1 MAAWKGTA
9 PVSWNP
15 CCTCLDWFSSMVSQL
30 LYWIQKIYFKYPNR
44 VRWDTLSPFQHKM
57 QSILRAKCAKLP
69 QLFQLI
75 IKRPSPRVNQVKLVI
90 HLTESAHT
98 STKKESCWMI
108 LHFIHAEPCII
119 TTCRSAMCSQRSTI
133 LLHTLAFV
141 AECSSHTPWGPPRPP
156 SQAAIEAI
164 PAHLR
169 LLWWLPSWNSR
180 ALTQDMGRLCI
191 QQSMC
196 TSYLLYGHLYTS
208 HLQGPV
214 TGSPSQLLLQT
225 MPEKSKFT
233 STPVLFPALQKD

>member
-1 MAAWKGTA
+1 
-9 PVSWNP
+9 
-15 CCTCLDWFSSMVSQL
+15 
-30 LYWIQKIYFKYPNR
+30 
-44 VRWDTLSPFQHKM
+44 M

-141 AECSSHTPWGPPRPP
+141 AECSSHTPWGPPSLSGCYRR
-156 SQAAIEAI
+156 AI

-169 LLWWLPSWNSR
+169 LLWWLPQLKQQGTHTGHGQGVHTTIHLHFIPPVWTSLY
-180 ALTQDMGRLCI
+180 LTPTGTCDWQSQPATSPNNARKKQICFNPSVVPSFAERLN
-191 QQSMC
+191 QR
-196 TSYLLYGHLYTS
+196 
-208 HLQGPV
+208 
-214 TGSPSQLLLQT
+214 
-225 MPEKSKFT
+225 KR
-233 STPVLFPALQKD
+233 